1 MRLKFKIGG
10 MGGGGGREGAAGLG
24 GSPPAVIIPRLATG
38 AIPEPPLDGQPLG
51 AAPPAPEPDE
61 FDEPQQIVPP
71 PPLPPLD
78 ADRSAAAGGGRLVGM
93 MGEGH
98 AASTAHRDPTR
109 AWKILAIALAV
120 ANLAAFLLLV
130 KPVGGGSVAD
140 LEARLADLQTQIKG
154 QQLSLRTAKNL
165 VGKVEDARSGQERFM
180 LTYFLDRRTMSSTIL
195 AEIKESAGKAGL
207 VPKEHSF
214 GFEPI
219 EGSENLGLMTITA
232 NYEGNYSDLVH
243 FVYLIDKSPRFL
255 IIDNI
260 QAAPQQQSQR
270 LTARFK
276 INAFVREMPPVLT
289 AVPAVNAGAAGA
301 AAPAEPLVS
310 APAPA
315 AAATAPPVQA
325 KPSPMGGR
333 Q

>member
-1 MRLKFKIGG
+1 MRLRFKIGG
-10 MGGGGGREGAAGLG
+10 MGGGSGNGTPGLG
-24 GSPPAVIIPRLATG
+24 GGPPAVIIPRVAAT
-38 AIPEPPLDGQPLG
+38 
-51 AAPPAPEPDE
+51 AAPESPLEEQTLGQLPPPDE
-61 FDEPQQIVPP
+61 PEETQQIVPP

-78 ADRSAAAGGGRLVGM
+78 GERPSSASGDRLVGM

-140 LEARLADLQTQIKG
+140 LEARLSDLQTQIKR

-232 NYEGNYSDLVH
+232 NYEGNYGDLVH

-260 QAAPQQQSQR
+260 QAAPQQQGQR

-276 INAFVREMPPVLT
+276 INAFVREMPPAIT
-289 AVPAVNAGAAGA
+289 AAPANANS
-301 AAPAEPLVS
+301 AAPAEPLVTS
-310 APAPA
+310 PASTTAIPAP
-315 AAATAPPVQA
+315 A
-325 KPSPMGGR
+325 KPSPSGDR
-333 Q
+333 P